1 MFFFSACL
9 ISIAALKLNDGKISN
24 DALSIKSTF
33 FYFHNQSINIEKA
46 ITSAWVVFLLFF
58 FFFLHKMHVIH
69 QNKYLLVYFCHP
81 SLSWPWLG
89 LNHNL
94 FLPPSLGPIQFF
106 PAWPKARL
114 NLHLHAR
121 IYLYS
126 FFCHLSPDCRS
137 AITSNQN
144 RAEEDGF
151 MRCVH
156 SSTFQWEL
164 LNQELLAAVAEQL
177 LPERLGFNVMPEGTS
192 VKTWQK
198 APIVHVA
205 QQVFFYLFIFYPWD
219 YR

>member
-1 MFFFSACL
+1 
-9 ISIAALKLNDGKISN
+9 
-24 DALSIKSTF
+24 
-33 FYFHNQSINIEKA
+33 
-46 ITSAWVVFLLFF
+46 
-58 FFFLHKMHVIH
+58 MHVIH

-94 FLPPSLGPIQFF
+94 FLSLSPSLGPVQFF
-106 PAWPKARL
+106 HTWPKARL

-121 IYLYS
+121 ISFYS
-126 FFCHLSPDCRS
+126 SFCRLSSDRCS

-144 RAEEDGF
+144 CAEEEGF

-164 LNQELLAAVAEQL
+164 LNQELLAAAVEQL

-192 VKTWQK
+192 AKTWQK

-205 QQVFFYLFIFYPWD
+205 QQVFFFFLNPWE